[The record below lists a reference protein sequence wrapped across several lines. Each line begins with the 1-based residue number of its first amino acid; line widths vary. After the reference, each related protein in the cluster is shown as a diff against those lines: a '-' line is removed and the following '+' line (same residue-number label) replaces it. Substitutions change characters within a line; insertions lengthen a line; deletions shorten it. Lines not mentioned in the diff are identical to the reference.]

1 MQKGDELLFLHE
13 KANHY
18 LCCMI
23 IGSDFEKMSV
33 KWGDLII
40 LEPNTFLTD
49 TMMALICFYLAIK
62 VWKSQAKN
70 PFVNWFL
77 AFFIMLGISTFTGGL
92 GHAFYH
98 YWGTP
103 GKLFGW
109 YTGILSVYF
118 IERAMISFVHDQ
130 KRMKAYRFISL
141 SKMILIYVLVTW
153 LCLTKNVMHKPDIGF
168 LPVAINTIVGTIL
181 SAGILGMVFYRKHQ
195 APFHYFTLGVLAMLP
210 AAFFFLMKINLHP
223 WFDKNDVTHLL
234 LSIGNIL
241 FYLGISKVATEL
253 DNKFNIEFASSNN

>member
-1 MQKGDELLFLHE
+1 MQKGDGLLLVHE

-77 AFFIMLGISTFTGGL
+77 AFFFMLGISTFTGGL

-103 GKLFGW
+103 GKLMGW
-109 YTGILSVYF
+109 YSAVLSVFF
-118 IERAMISFVHDQ
+118 IERAMISYVYNEKLQ
-130 KRMKAYRFISL
+130 KLYRAFSIL
-141 SKMILIYVLVTW
+141 KMISVYAILTL
-153 LCLTKNVMHKPDIGF
+153 LCLTKNVMDNPDIGF
-168 LPVAINTIVGTIL
+168 LPVAINTIAGTLL
-181 SAGILGMVFYRKHQ
+181 SAGILGYVFYRIHE
-195 APFHYFTLGVLAMLP
+195 APFHYFTLGVVAMLP
-210 AAFFFLMKINLHP
+210 AAFFFLMKINIHP
-223 WFDKNDVTHLL
+223 WFDKNDVSHIF
-234 LSIGNIL
+234 LSVGNVF
-241 FYLGISKVATEL
+241 FYIGISKVSSEL
-253 DNKFNIEFASSNN
+253 YTKFNIESVGSNN